1 VELTIGWI
9 QPIKTRLS
17 EATRK
22 IEAHQ
27 SWNSLKTG
35 PLYPLGTLS
44 LVITLLVNAL
54 GAPLDESIKL
64 VAVSAINIYAGAIL
78 FRRILPKRTSSLIE
92 DIGCG
97 IALSTVATSIL
108 ATIISLAGAQGQR
121 ASLWFPVIAI
131 PIASQ
136 FRERNEPTQTNG
148 QTRHDYSLEV
158 FLASSLV
165 TAVFFTWNFTVA
177 PILLVQ
183 ISFLVLF
190 VFRKR
195 NGEKVRQ
202 PLISFSLLNI
212 LGSMISTIF
221 VSLLGM
227 QRGINDFVRMDQMYD
242 EVLAWS
248 TLANVSANPLY
259 AGHELNTYFLT
270 NIWSGDLSSLTDSS
284 PFVVSAIFGV
294 VLGAISIFAILYST
308 VLSLFTSKLSALTG
322 VIMIALTTT
331 FPNSWQFVTALR
343 IQNVL
348 GLSWLFF
355 FVLLLNFSYKYK
367 TSVLYPL
374 LVTVFCAISLAKA
387 PYSAIALGIIFGL
400 FVFDYLRNKQISI
413 LYLASAVS
421 CFLIFVYIN
430 LFFFTGSED
439 FARLSL
445 KFSISWIFYALI
457 PTVTILLSRTAI
469 FKIRNIELNPN
480 QKNLVD
486 SIRLITVL
494 VLIGGL
500 IVESPGYFHLV
511 TAAISISTVVSAGY
525 IGSRLQICQANRNRS
540 FFGGA
545 FIIGS
550 LASFLFSVSKSPLNH
565 LNIDLISSIIAND
578 GILTILLFG
587 LLLCLVF
594 WSYKHHTNLKSF
606 GLYALIVLASVSAG
620 IGVYLG
626 SVFGEFASDSLF
638 GDKSYSTSLL
648 GPEIQE
654 AAIWLRNN
662 SQATDVFATNYLC
675 DSKTVPFGKTPNDVP
690 LCWQQNTQAL
700 ISSISQRSA
709 FIESP
714 LFGSVGNEL
723 NEDESWRYN
732 ISNQFPK
739 SADCSLPE
747 QLIESNVAWFVMDR
761 SKPESLT
768 FCHSVAVV
776 FRNATTKIFR
786 LD

>member
-1 VELTIGWI
+1 
-9 QPIKTRLS
+9 LS
-17 EATRK
+17 RATRK

-27 SWNSLKTG
+27 RWNSLKTG

-44 LVITLLVNAL
+44 LVITILVNAL

-64 VAVSAINIYAGAIL
+64 VSVSAINIYAGAIL

-108 ATIISLAGAQGQR
+108 ATIISIAGAQGPR
-121 ASLWFPVIAI
+121 ASLWLPIIAI
-131 PIASQ
+131 PIAAK
-136 FRERNEPTQTNG
+136 FREKNEPLQTNG
-148 QTRHDYSLEV
+148 QTRHDNSLAV
-158 FLASSLV
+158 FIASSLV
-165 TAVFFTWNFTVA
+165 TAVFFAWNFTVA
-177 PILLVQ
+177 PIFLVQ
-183 ISFLVLF
+183 ISFLIFFLY
-190 VFRKR
+190 RNR
-195 NGEKVRQ
+195 NGKKIRQ

-212 LGSMISTIF
+212 IGSMISAIL
-221 VSLLGM
+221 VSHFGM

-248 TLANVSANPLY
+248 TLTNVSANPLY
-259 AGHELNTYFLT
+259 AGHKMNTYFLT
-270 NIWSGDLSSLTDSS
+270 NIWSGDLSSFTDSS

-294 VLGAISIFAILYST
+294 VLGTISIFAILYST

-413 LYLASAVS
+413 LYLTSAVS

-457 PTVTILLSRTAI
+457 PTVIILLSRTAI
-469 FKIRNIELNPN
+469 FRIRNIALNPD

-486 SIRLITVL
+486 SIRLITIL

-500 IVESPGYFHLV
+500 IIESPGYFHLV
-511 TAAISISTVVSAGY
+511 TAAISISTIVSAGY
-525 IGSRLQICQANRNRS
+525 IGSFLHHCRTNRSRS
-540 FFGGA
+540 FFVA
-545 FIIGS
+545 ALLIGS
-550 LASFLFSVSKSPLNH
+550 LASFLLSVSKTPLNH
-565 LNIDLISSIIAND
+565 LNIDLISSIIAKD
-578 GILTILLFG
+578 GLLTTLFFG

-594 WSYKHHTNLKSF
+594 WSYKYNGDLKLF
-606 GLYALIVLASVSAG
+606 GIYALIVLASTSAG

-626 SVFGEFASDSLF
+626 SVFGDNTSKALF
-638 GDKSYSTSLL
+638 GDMSYSASLL
-648 GPEIQE
+648 EPEIQE
-654 AAIWLRNN
+654 AAIWFRSN
-662 SQATDVFATNYLC
+662 SDPEDVFATNYIC
-675 DSKTVPFGKTPNDVP
+675 DSETVPSGKTPNDVP

-700 ISSISQRSA
+700 ISSISQRTA
-709 FIESP
+709 FMESP
-714 LFGSVGNEL
+714 LFGSVGYEL
-723 NEDESWRYN
+723 NEDESQRYN
-732 ISNQFPK
+732 LSAQFPK
-739 SADCSLPE
+739 SADCSLSE
-747 QLIESNVAWFVMDR
+747 ELIDLNVTWFVLDR

-768 FCHSVAVV
+768 FCQNVKVV
-776 FRNATTKIFR
+776 FKNSTTKVFR